1 MWILI
6 GAGVLIRCLLYYVPT
21 LIPRLAYPQ
30 LAIVF
35 ILFIVTVFAWVGDL
49 PESEQIEQS

>member
-21 LIPRLAYPQ
+21 LIPLLAYPQ